1 MNFDSP
7 SAGIPTHV
15 TVEIMSMPIKLREDL
30 GISLQVY
37 RGETCYIIEDPLSSR
52 FYRVG
57 LAEYT
62 LLSLLDGQTTIAE
75 AMGKTAAIMGPH
87 ALTEQDAAAL
97 CKWLIDSELASTQQS
112 SRAGRL
118 LEVADRSSRHKMA
131 GRLNPIFQKVPLFNP
146 DPWTARLIPYSSWI
160 FRGPAAVMW
169 FLTVTYGVSCFW
181 SRGDSFNA
189 QSSTILAR
197 GNWIWLFVSWLIL
210 KLIHESAHALA
221 CKRYGGTVREAG
233 VLFILLAPLPYVDVT
248 SAWRFDSK
256 WKRIIT
262 SAAGMYAELFIA
274 GWAAIVWSRTDAGLL
289 HQHAQNVMITAS
301 VVTVLFNANPL
312 MRFDGY
318 YILVD
323 WLELPNL
330 ATHGA
335 NGCVIWDGD
344 TC

>member
-1 MNFDSP
+1 MNFDRP
-7 SAGIPTHV
+7 SADVPTHV
-15 TVEIMSMPIKLREDL
+15 TVEIMSMLVKLREDL
-30 GISLQVY
+30 AISQQAY
-37 RGETCYIIEDPLSSR
+37 RGETCYVIEDPLSSR

-75 AMGKTAAIMGPH
+75 ALGKTAAVMGPL
-87 ALTEQDAAAL
+87 ALTEQDTAAL

-118 LEVADRSSRHKMA
+118 LEVADRSSWQKTA
-131 GRLNPIFQKVPLFNP
+131 ARLNPIFQRFPLFNP
-146 DPWTARLIPYSSWI
+146 DPWTARLIPFTSWM
-160 FRGPAAVMW
+160 FSGPAVAVW
-169 FLTVTYGVSCFW
+169 FLTVTYGVNCFW
-181 SRGDSFNA
+181 SRWDSFNA
-189 QSSTILAR
+189 QSSTIFAR
-197 GNWIWLFVSWLIL
+197 GNWIWLLVSWLLL

-221 CKRYGGTVREAG
+221 CKRYGGTVGEAG
-233 VLFILLAPLPYVDVT
+233 ILFILLAPLPYVDVT

-274 GWAAIVWSRTDAGLL
+274 GCAAIVWSRTDAGLL

-301 VVTVLFNANPL
+301 AMTVLFNANPL

-318 YILVD
+318 YMLAD

-330 ATHGA
+330 ATHG
-335 NGCVIWDGD
+335 
-344 TC
+344 TSTLR